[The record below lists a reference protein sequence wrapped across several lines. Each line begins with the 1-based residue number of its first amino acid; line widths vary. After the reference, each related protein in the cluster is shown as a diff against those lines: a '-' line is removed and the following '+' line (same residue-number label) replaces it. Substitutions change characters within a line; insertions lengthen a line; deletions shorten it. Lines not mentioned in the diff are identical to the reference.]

1 MTRALAFFGAF
12 NPPTVA
18 HVALARY
25 ALEATGRERV
35 VFVPSKSVYI
45 RGEQHKDYAFDD
57 AARLRMLRAIA
68 KDRPWMRVTDCELR
82 AAQQPRTYDTLCRLR
97 RGGTDAALL
106 MGADKLPELE
116 HIWLHVDQIAR
127 EFGIVCLARGEGDCR
142 KLIAEDAYLS
152 RLAPYIQVIETPG
165 ETRNVSSTRVRELLA
180 QIGALRGELSELVP
194 DEIMKFL

>member
-1 MTRALAFFGAF
+1 MKALAFFGAF
-12 NPPTVA
+12 NPPTLA
-18 HVALARY
+18 HLNLAH
-25 ALEATGRERV
+25 AAMEATGRQAV
-35 VFVPSKSVYI
+35 IFVPSKAAYI
-45 RGEQHKDYAFDD
+45 RQEQGKEFAFSDEQ
-57 AARLRMLRAIA
+57 RLAMLRAA
-68 KDRPWMRVTDCELR
+68 AGTRPWMRVTDCELR
-82 AAQQPRTYDTLCRLR
+82 AAQQPRTYDTLRRLR

-116 HIWLHVDQIAR
+116 RIWLHVEEIAR

-180 QIGALRGELSELVP
+180 QIGALRDELSGLVP
-194 DEIMKFL
+194 DEVMKFL